1 MSYMNDDTDPF
12 GVPYT
17 SVKYP
22 NFKSKE
28 KMYSFEGL
36 TNLHEEQRKIENEL
50 FDIKT
55 EKKEAIAYLTE
66 KLEKYVD
73 AFAKI
78 EFDDKPQFLTCKI
91 ITKNFELSQLEKIKK
106 NFNLKDIKVEIGAH
120 KIGDEYQKR
129 IIISLEW

>member
-1 MSYMNDDTDPF
+1 MSYMNPDTDPF
-12 GVPYT
+12 GIPYSTMLCT
-17 SVKYP
+17 SNEEDK
-22 NFKSKE
+22 K
-28 KMYSFEGL
+28 YSFEDL
-36 TNLHEEQRKIENEL
+36 TNLHEKQRKIENEL

-66 KLEKYVD
+66 KLEKYID

-78 EFDDKPQFLTCKI
+78 EIDDKPQFLTCKI
-91 ITKNFELSQLEKIKK
+91 ITKSFELSQLEEIKED
-106 NFNLKDIKVEIGAH
+106 FNLKDIKVEIGAH